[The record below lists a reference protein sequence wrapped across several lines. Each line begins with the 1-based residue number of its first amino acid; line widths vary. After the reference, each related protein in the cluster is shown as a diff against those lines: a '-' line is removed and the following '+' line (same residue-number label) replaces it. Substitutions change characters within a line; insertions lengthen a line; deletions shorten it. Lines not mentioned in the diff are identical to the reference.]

1 MSKQDKTYSEQI
13 EDLKA
18 ELKKL
23 KEDNHKLNLDKK
35 TLEVENETLSNTIK
49 ENKHKII
56 RLNKQSS
63 NNEIKKDKETQRSN
77 NKSSMPVLEDQI
89 QKKFQDLQNNINQQL
104 QEKHKDN
111 IDDLYHNA
119 NRKPMKVTYI
129 IIKKLVISEDFLK
142 KNGIFDESNK

>member
-49 ENKHKII
+49 ENRQKII

-63 NNEIKKDKETQRSN
+63 NKETKKDKETQRSN

-104 QEKHKDN
+104 QEKYKDN
-111 IDDLYHNA
+111 IDDLYHNE
-119 NRKPMKVTYI
+119 NRKPMKVSYI

>member
-1 MSKQDKTYSEQI
+1 MKKILFISSSRADYGLLREVII
-13 EDLKA
+13 ETQ
-18 ELKKL
+18 
-23 KEDNHKLNLDKK
+23 KLNKETYLLVTGSHLYKNFGK
-35 TLEVENETLSNTIK
+35 TI
-49 ENKHKII
+49 
-56 RLNKQSS
+56 
-63 NNEIKKDKETQRSN
+63 NEIKKDKETQRSN

-104 QEKHKDN
+104 QVKHKDN